1 MRSDGCPDRGLVT
14 LAPVAGER
22 RVAVGALSRT
32 GAVSALP
39 PEFGAD
45 LGAEISLFA
54 HADRENCSEE

>member
-1 MRSDGCPDRGLVT
+1 VT

-22 RVAVGALSRT
+22 RVAAGTLSRT